1 MRGYRAGTSYRGIS
15 LRTSN
20 RNFEGRSGT
29 ADAKVY
35 LVSAETAA
43 VSALYGRL
51 TDPRRMECP
60 ITIKIPDRFEVN
72 DNMIIIPECPRETE
86 LIMGPNIKPLPEF
99 EPMKD
104 QIMGEVLIKVG
115 DNITTDHILP
125 AGAKI
130 LPLRSNI
137 PAISE
142 YTFEIIDSTFPKRS
156 KETGGGIIVGGE
168 NYGQGSSREHAALAP
183 KYLGIKAVIAK
194 SYARIHRQ
202 NLINFGIIPLVF
214 ADKDE
219 YRNIEQGDNLE
230 INNILSLFREDEL
243 VVENITKVEK
253 YHVKHNLSGRQMD
266 ILFEGGLLQYVKN
279 KL

>member
-1 MRGYRAGTSYRGIS
+1 VI
-15 LRTSN
+15 
-20 RNFEGRSGT
+20 
-29 ADAKVY
+29 
-35 LVSAETAA
+35 
-43 VSALYGRL
+43 
-51 TDPRRMECP
+51 
-60 ITIKIPDRFEVN
+60 
-72 DNMIIIPECPRETE
+72 
-86 LIMGPNIKPLPEF
+86 
-99 EPMKD
+99 
-104 QIMGEVLIKVG
+104 
-115 DNITTDHILP
+115 NITTDHILP

-253 YHVKHNLSGRQMD
+253 YHVKHNLFGRQMD